1 MPDIYTGDTATDAMK
16 QTIVA
21 NMLQRQLIAKSVLAG
36 TIRNVSEFAVD
47 GVDEIEFPRT
57 NNFSVV
63 KKTSGTAVE
72 AAALTYGTDKLLLDQ
87 HAVIQWLL
95 EKKANKQSAINLEA
109 ANLLNAT
116 LAHAKGVDVDIHAA
130 LIAGVSASGPDHI
143 IAFANASSLG
153 RADIVEGMKLLDLQE
168 MPDEN
173 RFLAVNPTEH
183 AALLNITDFVD
194 VSKYGSTAP
203 VMNGE
208 LGQLFGMKVLK
219 STVVTA
225 GRPIIYQAEACVL
238 GFQLQPTFASQ
249 PDLANLA
256 TRYSVDQL
264 YGVKVM
270 QSGKGIVRLGAA
282 S

>member
-1 MPDIYTGDTATDAMK
+1 MADIITGDTATDAMK

-36 TIRNVSEFAVD
+36 TIRNVSSFAVD

-57 NNFSVV
+57 NTFSIT
-63 KKTSGTAVE
+63 KKVSGTAVD
-72 AAALTYGTDKLLLDQ
+72 AAALTYSTDKLLLNQ

-143 IAFANASSLG
+143 IAFAGASFG
-153 RADIVEGMKLLDLQE
+153 RADIVKAMELLDLQE
-168 MPDEN
+168 MPDEG

-183 AALLNITDFVD
+183 ATLLNITDFVD

-225 GRPIIYQAEACVL
+225 GRPIVYQSEACIL

-270 QSGKGIVRLGAA
+270 QSGKGIVRLGSA

>member
-1 MPDIYTGDTATDAMK
+1 MADIITGDTATDAMK

-57 NNFSVV
+57 NTFSIT
-63 KKTSGTAVE
+63 KKVSGTAVD
-72 AAALTYGTDKLLLDQ
+72 AAALTYSTDKLLLNQ

-143 IAFANASSLG
+143 IAFAGASFG
-153 RADIVEGMKLLDLQE
+153 RADIVKAMELLDLQE

-183 AALLNITDFVD
+183 ATLLNITDFVD

-225 GRPIIYQAEACVL
+225 GRPIVYQAEACVL

-270 QSGKGIVRLGAA
+270 QSGKGIVRLGSAT
-282 S
+282 